1 MSYLSMWW
9 KTATPDRKVKMKT
22 LVDNGQLEMVTAGWV
37 MNDEANTHYF
47 AMIDQMIEGKSR
59 LRSLFSRI
67 GFQLP
72 SNCEYLVYYIFV
84 HFRFVFI
91 CNYFFYVSYWQKCIC

>member
-9 KTATPDRKVKMKT
+9 NIASSDRKIKMKQ

-47 AMIDQMIEGKSR
+47 AMIDQMIEGKGR
-59 LRSLFSRI
+59 D
-67 GFQLP
+67 
-72 SNCEYLVYYIFV
+72 
-84 HFRFVFI
+84 
-91 CNYFFYVSYWQKCIC
+91 

>member
-9 KTATPDRKVKMKT
+9 KIATPERKIKMKT

-47 AMIDQMIEGKSR
+47 AMIDQMIEGKVK
-59 LRSLFSRI
+59 
-67 GFQLP
+67 Q
-72 SNCEYLVYYIFV
+72 
-84 HFRFVFI
+84 
-91 CNYFFYVSYWQKCIC
+91 